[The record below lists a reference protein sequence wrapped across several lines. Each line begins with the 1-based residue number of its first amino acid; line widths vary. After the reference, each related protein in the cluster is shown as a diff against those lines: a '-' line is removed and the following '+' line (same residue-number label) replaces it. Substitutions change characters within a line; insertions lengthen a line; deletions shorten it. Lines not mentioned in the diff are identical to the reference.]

1 MFSTCLPDFSGQ
13 IPLNPSIFK
22 PLNDGPQPR
31 TIATFP
37 LSSPE
42 IFFDMNLHEYQAKEL
57 LKKYNVPVQEG
68 FACSTVHEAEE
79 AYRQIKNQF
88 GSSFAV
94 VKAQIHA
101 GGRGKGT
108 IKETGINGVKVGK
121 NLDDVVD
128 IAKKILGG
136 TLVTIQTGPSGKVVN
151 KVLVAQ
157 DMYYDGPSERKEFYL
172 SILMD
177 RSKGQNVIMYSTE
190 GGMNIEDVAH
200 DTPEKIFKEWV
211 HPSGGLQP
219 FQARKIAF
227 NLGLSGEAFKN
238 CVKFVT
244 NLYNAYVGLD
254 CSMLEINPLFK
265 ASDDKIVAVDCK
277 MNLDDNAL
285 TRHADLSSLR
295 DTSEEDPTEVEAGKY
310 NLNFVKLDGN
320 VGCMVNGAGLAM
332 ATMDMIKLSGGEP
345 ANFLDVG
352 GSANAQTVEAGFKI
366 ILKDPAVKAIL
377 INIFGGIVRCDR
389 VAQGVIDAYKNLGN
403 ITVPIIVRLQGT
415 NAEEGKKLIDE
426 SGLKVQSAILLSE
439 AADLVKKAVA

>member
-1 MFSTCLPDFSGQ
+1 
-13 IPLNPSIFK
+13 
-22 PLNDGPQPR
+22 
-31 TIATFP
+31 
-37 LSSPE
+37 
-42 IFFDMNLHEYQAKEL
+42 MNLHEYQAKEL

-68 FACSTVHEAEE
+68 IACNTATEAEE
-79 AYRQIKNQF
+79 AYRQIHSQY
-88 GSSFAV
+88 GSKFAV

-108 IKETGINGVKVGK
+108 IVGTDQRGVAVGK
-121 NLDDVVD
+121 NAEAVKQ
-128 IAKKILGG
+128 IAQNIIGG
-136 TLVTIQTGPSGKVVN
+136 TLVTIQTGPVGKMVN

-157 DMYYDGPSERKEFYL
+157 DVYYEGANPVKEFYL
-172 SILMD
+172 SILLD
-177 RSKGQNVIMYSTE
+177 RAKGQNVVMYSTE

-200 DTPEKIFKEWV
+200 NTPEKIFKEWIY
-211 HPSGGLQP
+211 PGGMLQA

-244 NLYNAYVGLD
+244 NLYAAYVGLD
-254 CSMLEINPLFK
+254 CGMLEINPLFK
-265 ASDDKIVAVDCK
+265 TSDEKIIAVDCK
-277 MNLDDNAL
+277 MNVDDNAIM
-285 TRHADLSSLR
+285 RHPDIASLR
-295 DTSEEDPTEVEAGKY
+295 DISEEDPTEVEAGKF

-352 GSANAQTVEAGFKI
+352 GTANAQTVEAGFRI
-366 ILKDPAVKAIL
+366 ILKDPKVKAIL

-389 VAQGVIDAYKNLGN
+389 VAQGVIDAYQSIGN
-403 ITVPIIVRLQGT
+403 IEIPIIVRLQGT
-415 NAEEGKKLIDE
+415 NADVAKKLIDE

-439 AADLVKKAVA
+439 AATLVNKALA